1 MPSLA
6 STSSFS
12 SPGGL
17 LAPPSWGAHGLYRLR
32 ARRLNHHSVAGHC
45 ALHELGDRVE
55 QGVVEQYDHQHEAI
69 GLPPHHSLGLHR
81 HGVPVSR
88 RVLAEYLPRVQ
99 ISPPKPVDACVDPAL
114 RLAPGLPRVARMRA
128 GGRWFK
134 GSAVATTS
142 RALFPLYNFS
152 RFNKN
157 MRVIR
162 FYFI

>member
-6 STSSFS
+6 PTSSFS
-12 SPGGL
+12 SPEGL
-17 LAPPSWGAHGLYRLR
+17 LAPFSRSAHGLYRLR
-32 ARRLNHHSVAGHC
+32 ARRLNYHSVTGHC

-55 QGVVEQYDHQHEAI
+55 QWVVEQYDHQHEAI

-114 RLAPGLPRVARMRA
+114 RLAPGLPESRVRAREV
-128 GGRWFK
+128 GGSK
-134 GSAVATTS
+134 GRRSLPLLEHYS
-142 RALFPLYNFS
+142 RSTIFLVLI
-152 RFNKN
+152 KT
-157 MRVIR
+157 
-162 FYFI
+162 